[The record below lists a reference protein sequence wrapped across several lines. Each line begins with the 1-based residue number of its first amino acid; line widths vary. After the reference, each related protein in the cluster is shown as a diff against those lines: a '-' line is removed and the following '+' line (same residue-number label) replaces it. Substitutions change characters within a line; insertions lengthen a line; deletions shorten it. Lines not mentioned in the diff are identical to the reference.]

1 MLSRW
6 LTYYPNFS
14 DAFSRDLTRKSL
26 ALILE
31 ISANDLEFSG
41 IKLQSGSFT
50 KEDVLLQVGVLSM
63 LASDLVYMPKEEG
76 GGEGKEGH
84 AAADEDFEDEDE
96 MDYDEENAGEG
107 GAEFGGDFND
117 NENDIDGEQQ
127 DEAALMSNF
136 KIPIHA
142 AQFDYKETL
151 ITTIRKI
158 G

>member
-14 DAFSRDLTRKSL
+14 DTFSRDLTRKCLS
-26 ALILE
+26 LILE
-31 ISANDLEFSG
+31 ISAGDLEFSG

-50 KEDVLLQVGVLSM
+50 KEDVLLQVGILSM

-76 GGEGKEGH
+76 GDQGKEG
-84 AAADEDFEDEDE
+84 AADEDFEDEDE
-96 MDYDEENAGEG
+96 MDYDEENGDG
-107 GAEFGGDFND
+107 GAEFGGDFNE

-136 KIPIHA
+136 KMPILA
-142 AQFDYKETL
+142 KQFDYKETL
-151 ITTIRKI
+151 TNTIRKI